1 MFIPDGHSKPVDI
14 ETARKNLR
22 CLYSPWFGAELNTLR
37 QNINSMYETQLQQPF
52 R

>member
-1 MFIPDGHSKPVDI
+1 MSIPDGHSEPIDI

-22 CLYSPWFGAELNTLR
+22 CLYTPWFGAELNTLR
-37 QNINSMYETQLQQPF
+37 QNINSHVWTQL